1 MWKVPVSK
9 QLTPALA
16 YQALRSLAYPL
27 LLESAMRHPEI
38 SRYSFVAADPFLV
51 FTVRGEQALVNDA
64 VQPGQPLQVLRE
76 LLARYQQPLATD
88 LPPFVGGAAGYLSY
102 DLGRLLEKLPATAA
116 DDLKM
121 PECQLCFYD
130 TVVVFDHLQGETAVY
145 ATGLPEMEQAAQAEK
160 ARNRAAFFAARL
172 GAATADDGDSFSA
185 SGGVQCPFDR
195 DSYCRAVE
203 KVINYI
209 RAGDIYQVNLS
220 QRFSIPFA
228 GSPLALYKKL
238 TGINPAPFA
247 ALLEWPEA
255 ALVSASP
262 ERFLRLEQS
271 QVESRPIKGT
281 RPRGK
286 TPAADQL
293 LRDELW
299 ASAKDRAE
307 LTMIVDLVRN
317 DLGRV
322 SQAGSVRVPELF
334 RLEKYATVWHL
345 VATIIS
351 RLQAGRDSIDLLRA
365 AFPGGSI
372 TGAPKI
378 RAMEIIEELEPV
390 RRGVYTG
397 SIGYIGFDGRMD
409 LSIVIRTLVIRQG
422 TAHIQVGG
430 GITMDSDP
438 AAEYQETL
446 DKALALFLS
455 LGLAENGTDRS

>member
-1 MWKVPVSK
+1 MRKVSVSK
-9 QLTPALA
+9 QLTPAQA
-16 YQALRSLAYPL
+16 YQALRGLSYPL
-27 LLESAMRHPEI
+27 LLESAMVHPEI
-38 SRYSFVAADPFLV
+38 GRYSFVAADPFLV
-51 FTVRGEQALVNDA
+51 FTVRGEQGLVDDE
-64 VQPGQPLQVLRE
+64 VQPGQPLQILRE
-76 LLARYQQPLATD
+76 LLAKYQLPPSPD
-88 LPPFVGGAAGYLSY
+88 MPPFVGGAAGYIGY
-102 DLGRLLEKLPATAA
+102 DLGRLLEKLPATAV
-116 DDLKM
+116 DDLAM

-130 TVVVFDHLQGETAVY
+130 TVVVFDHLNGETAVY
-145 ATGLPEMEQAAQAEK
+145 ATGLPEIEMAAQVERA
-160 ARNRAAFFAARL
+160 NSRAALFAARL
-172 GAATADDGDSFSA
+172 SAVTASGDDTFSA
-185 SGGVQCPFDR
+185 GGSVKCPFDR
-195 DSYCRAVE
+195 DSYCQAVE

-209 RAGDIYQVNLS
+209 RSGDIYQVNLS
-220 QRFSIPFA
+220 QRFSIPFS
-228 GSPLALYKKL
+228 GSPLALYRKL
-238 TGINPAPFA
+238 AGINPAPFA

-262 ERFLRLEQS
+262 ERFLHLQDNH
-271 QVESRPIKGT
+271 VESRPIKGT

-286 TPAADQL
+286 TPVADQV

-322 SQAGSVRVPELF
+322 SQAGSVQVPELF

-345 VATIIS
+345 VATIVS
-351 RLQAGRDSIDLLRA
+351 RLQAGKDIIDLIQA

-390 RRGVYTG
+390 RRSVYTG

-409 LSIVIRTLVIRQG
+409 LSIVIRTLVIKDA

-455 LGLAENGTDRS
+455 LGLTENGTDRS